1 MIYRPKNDGI
11 THINVYSNGKTKL
24 GRLLSNFADTPFRI
38 PFWGE
43 FRSVEGF
50 WYWVM
55 TGDER
60 LRYTVGFEAKQ
71 LGKDLTRIR
80 NHPTL
85 RELRIAYRA
94 KLLYN
99 PKILKLLRENKLPLV
114 HYYVYD
120 GMPVPAKQWE
130 WTAELWN
137 EFT

>member
-1 MIYRPKNDGI
+1 MIYRPQNDGI
-11 THINVYSNGKTKL
+11 THVNVYSKGRTKL

-43 FRSVEGF
+43 FQCVEGF

-55 TGDER
+55 TKDEG
-60 LRYTVGFEAKQ
+60 LRYTNGFESKQ
-71 LGKDLTRIR
+71 LGKKLKLIR
-80 NHPTL
+80 EHPTK

-99 PKILKLLRENKLPLV
+99 PKVLKLLIENKLPLV

-120 GMPVPAKQWE
+120 GAPVPAKQWE
-130 WTAELWN
+130 WTATLWN